1 MTKFRLSRY
10 FIIRPATGATRNRRA
25 GAPVRALR
33 TGLMTGLM
41 AGLAAWLGACAST
54 PPIAIDQ
61 AEIQREVA
69 IQKRLAL
76 EDQVAERDRL
86 QAIAFRLTRAAA
98 PFCAKRIAVN
108 YGLTVATHSSFG
120 RDRTKAASA
129 AFGLDDRARVLSVI
143 PGSPAGRAGLL
154 RGDVV
159 AAVNG
164 VAIAPGKDADKT
176 VTRAL
181 EATASRGVT
190 LRIAGANPRRVAMAP
205 ARVCNSPVRVV
216 DKSNV
221 NAYADGKRISVT
233 RGMLWFTRDETEL
246 AMVLAHELAHN
257 VMGHAGSL
265 SGAFSDKKGLESDAD
280 YVGLYILARAG
291 SDIDR
296 GANFWRRLAAAFPR
310 LIEST
315 KNHPI
320 MPYRFVALR
329 KTTAEI
335 RAKEAAGLP
344 LIPRRLVGG
353 VAVSAK
359 RAAGQP
365 ET

>member
-1 MTKFRLSRY
+1 MTKLRLQRTL
-10 FIIRPATGATRNRRA
+10 IIRPATPGNAEAARNRRTS
-25 GAPVRALR
+25 APARALR
-33 TGLMTGLM
+33 AVFA
-41 AGLAAWLGACAST
+41 AGFAAGLGACVSSA
-54 PPIAIDQ
+54 PIAVDQ
-61 AEIQREVA
+61 AEILLEVA
-69 IQKRLAL
+69 VQKRLAL
-76 EDQVAERDRL
+76 EDQLAGRDRL
-86 QAIAFRLTRAAA
+86 QAIAFRLTLAAA
-98 PFCAKRIAVN
+98 PFCGKRIAVN
-108 YGLTVATHSSFG
+108 YGLTVATDSSFG
-120 RDRTKAASA
+120 RDLTKAASE
-129 AFGLDDRARVLSVI
+129 AFGLDRRARVLSII
-143 PGSPAGRAGLL
+143 PGSPAERAGLL

-164 VAIAPGKDADKT
+164 VAIPPGKGAEKT
-176 VTRAL
+176 VVRAM
-181 EATASRGVT
+181 EAAASRGVT

-205 ARVCNSPVRVV
+205 ARVCNSPVRVI
-216 DKSNV
+216 DQANV
-221 NAYADGKRISVT
+221 NAYADGRRISVT
-233 RGMLWFTRDETEL
+233 KGMLWFARDETEL

-265 SGAFSDKKGLESDAD
+265 SGAFSDKKSLEAEAD
-280 YVGLYILARAG
+280 YIGLYILARAG
-291 SDIDR
+291 YDIDR
-296 GANFWRRLAAAFPR
+296 ASQFWRRLAAAFPR

-359 RAAGQP
+359 PGAGQP

>member
-1 MTKFRLSRY
+1 MTKLRLPRY
-10 FIIRPATGATRNRRA
+10 FIIRPATPGNAGATRNRLA
-25 GAPVRALR
+25 SAPVRALR
-33 TGLMTGLM
+33 AGLA

-54 PPIAIDQ
+54 PPIAVDQ

-69 IQKRLAL
+69 VQKRLAL

-108 YGLTVATHSSFG
+108 YGLTVATDASFG
-120 RDRTKAASA
+120 RDRTRAASA

-164 VAIAPGKDADKT
+164 VAIPPGKDADKT

-181 EATASRGVT
+181 EAAAARGVT

-205 ARVCNSPVRVV
+205 VRVCNSPVRVV

-221 NAYADGKRISVT
+221 NAYADGKSISVT
-233 RGMLWFTRDETEL
+233 KGMLWFARDETEL

-265 SGAFSDKKGLESDAD
+265 SGAFSDKKGLEADAD

-291 SDIDR
+291 YDIDR
-296 GANFWRRLAAAFPR
+296 APQFWRRLAAAFPR
-310 LIEST
+310 LIESA

-320 MPYRFVALR
+320 MPYRVVALR

-335 RAKEAAGLP
+335 RARQAAGLP

-359 RAAGQP
+359 RGAGQP